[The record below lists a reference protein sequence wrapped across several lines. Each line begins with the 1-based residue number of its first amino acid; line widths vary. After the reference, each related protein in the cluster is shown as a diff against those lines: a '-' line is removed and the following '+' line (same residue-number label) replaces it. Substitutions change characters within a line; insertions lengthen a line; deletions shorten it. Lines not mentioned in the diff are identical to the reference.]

1 MTVHVAAIRIRRQ
14 TTRRFPA
21 MQLDRNSK
29 HVPIDRTAKL
39 HFMKARYNAAWRF
52 DEMVAAAQKNV
63 DLWKSIRARAAV
75 DDSFVNRVE
84 ALGGAWHLLVL
95 SEDWCGDSVST
106 LPFIDELASRSSNLD
121 LRILARDQ
129 NLDIMEAHLTN
140 GTARSIPVV
149 IAYDQNFVKHEWW
162 GPRPTILQH
171 WVQGEGQG
179 LEKSD
184 RYKEQRKWYAHDR
197 GHSTLEEVVSMLER
211 AAVGPAFSDATS
223 HTGAA

>member
-1 MTVHVAAIRIRRQ
+1 
-14 TTRRFPA
+14 
-21 MQLDRNSK
+21 
-29 HVPIDRTAKL
+29 
-39 HFMKARYNAAWRF
+39 MKARYEAAWRF

-63 DLWKSIRARAAV
+63 DLWKSIRIRATV
-75 DDSFVNRVE
+75 DQSFVDRVE
-84 ALGGAWHLLVL
+84 AIGGDWHLLVL

-106 LPFIDELASRSSNLD
+106 LPFIDELASRARNLD

-149 IAYDQNFVKHEWW
+149 IAYDKDFVKHGWW
-162 GPRPTILQH
+162 GPRPTVLQH
-171 WVQGEGQG
+171 WVQGEGQAR
-179 LEKSD
+179 EKSD

-197 GHSTLEEVVSMLER
+197 GHTTLEEVVSMLER
-211 AAVGPAFSDATS
+211 AAVGPALTDATS

>member
-1 MTVHVAAIRIRRQ
+1 MRGIPSRTRPQAVWGHVAGSSGERG
-14 TTRRFPA
+14 
-21 MQLDRNSK
+21 
-29 HVPIDRTAKL
+29 PIDRIAKL
-39 HFMKARYNAAWRF
+39 QGMKARYEAAWRF

-63 DLWKSIRARAAV
+63 DLWKSIRERAKV
-75 DDSFVNRVE
+75 DESFIHRVE

-106 LPFIDELASRSSNLD
+106 LPFIDELASRARNLD

-149 IAYDQNFVKHEWW
+149 IVYDQNFVKHGWW
-162 GPRPTILQH
+162 GPRPTVLQH
-171 WVQGEGQG
+171 WVQGEGQA

-197 GHSTLEEVVSMLER
+197 GHTTLEEVVSMLEK
-211 AAVGPAFSDATS
+211 AVVGPVLADAPS
-223 HTGAA
+223 HSGAA